1 MKIILTFAL
10 MVLLAGCQSMPDKQT
25 GVAQNLVFLSAQ
37 HCLNEYLDD
46 LEKVHY
52 GPCLKVIEVDGESPT
67 PGPDGFIRLPV
78 AALLTINTSCV
89 YRHADGTPIPLSVLD
104 SAEFRDLYRH
114 PADLYRTRRTLVF
127 TRQHPGPGRGRLP
140 ADPVPVNLSDV

>member
-10 MVLLAGCQSMPDKQT
+10 MVLFAGCQSMPDKQT

-52 GPCLKVIEVDGESPT
+52 GPCLKVIEVDGEPPT

-78 AALLTINTSCV
+78 AAPLTINTSCV
-89 YRHADGTPIPLSVLD
+89 YRHADGTPIPATVETATFTVTPQTFTEPGVRWYLHANTRARGVVGCQPTLSRSTYPTYETD
-104 SAEFRDLYRH
+104 
-114 PADLYRTRRTLVF
+114 
-127 TRQHPGPGRGRLP
+127 
-140 ADPVPVNLSDV
+140 